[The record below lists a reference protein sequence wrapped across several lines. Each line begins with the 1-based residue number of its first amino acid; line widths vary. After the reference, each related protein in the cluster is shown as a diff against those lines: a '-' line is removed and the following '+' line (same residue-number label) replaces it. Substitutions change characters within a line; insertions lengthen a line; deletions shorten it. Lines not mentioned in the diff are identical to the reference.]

1 LFSFGS
7 TVDTSTTPE
16 EVSIMGSEFR
26 ISVHKNDQEIHL
38 KLAGDFDGI
47 SAHELLDVLKS
58 CDNRPSRVF
67 VHTGS
72 LRDIHPFGRTVF
84 HSNLSMLKGRSM
96 NLIFTGQKASQLAP
110 ERALLFDLTI
120 TIAPPVAV

>member
-1 LFSFGS
+1 
-7 TVDTSTTPE
+7 
-16 EVSIMGSEFR
+16 MGSEFR
-26 ISVHKNDQEIHL
+26 ISVHRNDQDIHL
-38 KLAGDFDGI
+38 RLAGDFDGI
-47 SAHELLDVLKS
+47 SAHELLDALK
-58 CDNRPSRVF
+58 CCGNRPSRVF

-96 NLIFTGQKASQLAP
+96 NLIFTGKKASQLAP

-120 TIAPPVAV
+120 TIASPVAV